1 METAMYVQCCV
12 CKRVREDDAWVL
24 PESGENLQTN
34 ASHGYCPECA
44 EAAFREIREMLSRE
58 QHSSCTAHG
67 AA

>member
-1 METAMYVQCCV
+1 MYVQCCV
-12 CKRVREDDAWVL
+12 CKRVRENNVWVL

-44 EAAFREIREMLSRE
+44 EAAFEEIREMLNQE
-58 QHSSCTAHG
+58 CSSCTTPP